1 MYYSESMI
9 QMVEDL
15 QRQASEMEKE
25 VKDMLELEGRALGFE
40 LDKRKNVRDLYNEL
54 MAHSDSMAESQAMTW
69 AYVPCD
75 MAESDPNCYPA
86 ESIDYSYEDHAEVHM
101 EEEACV
107 HVEDHIIESEA
118 PVMEEAP
125 VEEHVEPAPAEEH
138 VEAPA
143 VQEPGFDASAEAPAE
158 DPNQPAG

>member
-86 ESIDYSYEDHAEVHM
+86 ESFDHSYDGHAEVYM
-101 EEEACV
+101 EEACV
-107 HVEDHIIESEA
+107 HVEDHMIES
-118 PVMEEAP
+118 EAP
-125 VEEHVEPAPAEEH
+125 VEEHVEH
-138 VEAPA
+138 VEEVP
-143 VQEPGFDASAEAPAE
+143 VQEPGFDASAPAE
-158 DPNQPAG
+158 DPNQPQG